1 MIMIKCNDYCMKQS
15 DHAGRYKS

>member
-1 MIMIKCNDYCMKQS
+1 MKQS

>member
-1 MIMIKCNDYCMKQS
+1 MIKCNDYCIKQS